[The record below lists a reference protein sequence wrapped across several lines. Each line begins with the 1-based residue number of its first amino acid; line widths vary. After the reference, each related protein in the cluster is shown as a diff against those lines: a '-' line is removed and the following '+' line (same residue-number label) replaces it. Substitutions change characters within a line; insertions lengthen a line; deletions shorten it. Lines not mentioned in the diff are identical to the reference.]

1 MLKNYCSSICVITH
15 TQMSKEGAFGR
26 NPNQRRNNRPKGRL
40 SWGTPRAANSSHLG
54 AGKHMHPYQ
63 STATKH
69 FCETVSLGFSRTF

>member
-40 SWGTPRAANSSHLG
+40 SWGTPRAAKSSHLG
-54 AGKHMHPYQ
+54 AGKHTCTHTNMLYQ
-63 STATKH
+63 HSSFRH
-69 FCETVSLGFSRTF
+69 QINSR